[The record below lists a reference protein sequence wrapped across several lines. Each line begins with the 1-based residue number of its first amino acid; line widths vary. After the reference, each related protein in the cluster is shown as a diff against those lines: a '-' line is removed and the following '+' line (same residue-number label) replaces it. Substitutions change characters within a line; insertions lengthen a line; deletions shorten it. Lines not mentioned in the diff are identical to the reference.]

1 MVKVKGTPT
10 HADVSGLI
18 LSTIYTFTLNHKYK

>member
-10 HADVSGLI
+10 RADVSGLI
-18 LSTIYTFTLNHKYK
+18 LSTIYTFALNHKYK